1 MSQPGQAVPCYNV
14 ADVTD
19 QTLLRSLAGG
29 DDPEALGELA
39 VRYGGLVYSSA
50 LKQVRDPHLAE
61 DITQAVFIVL
71 MRKARSIHP
80 DTVLASWLFTVTRH
94 AVQNA
99 RRMQA
104 RRRHHEMQVAGMF
117 REAQVEESD
126 ADDRIPQMLLL
137 EAISR
142 LSEIEQNAVLL
153 RFFERR
159 SHRELAAML
168 SLSEEASRK
177 RLQRALGRM
186 RQFLEGRGVSA
197 GGLTMAS
204 TLARHASVSAPAAL
218 VRSIV
223 SVAWLSKA
231 GPTAAQAAVN

>member
-1 MSQPGQAVPCYNV
+1 M

-19 QTLLRSLAGG
+19 QTLLRTLAAG

-126 ADDRIPQMLLL
+126 ADDRIPQTLLL
-137 EAISR
+137 EAISAIVGDR
-142 LSEIEQNAVLL
+142 AKRGAAAVF
-153 RFFERR
+153 REAIASGIGGDAVVIGR
-159 SHRELAAML
+159 SVA
-168 SLSEEASRK
+168 K
-177 RLQRALGRM
+177 
-186 RQFLEGRGVSA
+186 
-197 GGLTMAS
+197 T
-204 TLARHASVSAPAAL
+204 PAAG
-218 VRSIV
+218 V
-223 SVAWLSKA
+223 
-231 GPTAAQAAVN
+231 GQDAAVSGRAGSELPAG